1 MNTKVIVFSFF
12 SALLYGFWGTLVT
25 ISLRLGAN
33 PATIGLFIYF
43 ISSVISFPFL
53 IKKFVLPKK
62 EWVISGLLFASAN
75 YLLFNIIKFSY
86 LSSAYV
92 FVPSSI
98 LIFFIISI
106 KRNKPKG
113 KEAVRLSVAIF
124 MIVVGMAISQF
135 NGYSKINFFDLGL
148 GLLIASFYGISSY
161 LTAYSSSNGLETLE
175 TFWIVLF
182 ENVIFLPLAI
192 LTGLKFTLG
201 SFAVDVLAALCV
213 SFGLYLELASYN
225 ISILMGDRFRLMN
238 LINVLTNLDSVFI
251 AIASVLLGS
260 FTSFSLVGLALVF
273 LGASFFFR

>member
-1 MNTKVIVFSFF
+1 MKSKLIVFSSF
-12 SALLYGFWGTLVT
+12 SALLYGFWGTLIT
-25 ISLRLGAN
+25 ISLRLGTN

-53 IKKFVLPKK
+53 INKFVLPKK
-62 EWVISGLLFASAN
+62 EWVVSGLLFASAN
-75 YLLFNIIKFSY
+75 YLLFSIIKLSF

-113 KEAVRLSVAIF
+113 KDVVRLSAAILL
-124 MIVVGMAISQF
+124 ITAGMTISQV
-135 NGYSKINFFDLGL
+135 NGSSKINFFDLGL
-148 GLLIASFYGISSY
+148 GLIIALFYGISSY
-161 LTAYSSSNGLETLE
+161 LTAYSSSQGLEMLE

-182 ENVIFLPLAI
+182 ENVVFLPLAI

-201 SFAVDVLAALCV
+201 SFAVDVLAAFCV

-225 ISILMGDRFRLMN
+225 ISVLLGDKFRLMN

-251 AIASVLLGS
+251 AVASVLLGS
-260 FTSFSLVGLALVF
+260 FTRFSLVGLVLVF
-273 LGASFFFR
+273 LGAGFFFR

>member
-1 MNTKVIVFSFF
+1 MKSKLIVFSSF
-12 SALLYGFWGTLVT
+12 SALLYGFWGTLIT
-25 ISLRLGAN
+25 ISLRLGTN

-53 IKKFVLPKK
+53 INKFVLPKK
-62 EWVISGLLFASAN
+62 EWVVSGLLFASAN
-75 YLLFNIIKFSY
+75 YLLFSIIKLSF
-86 LSSAYV
+86 LSSAYI

-113 KEAVRLSVAIF
+113 KDVVRLSAAILL
-124 MIVVGMAISQF
+124 ITAGMTISQV
-135 NGYSKINFFDLGL
+135 NGSSKINFFDLGL
-148 GLLIASFYGISSY
+148 GLIIALFYGISSY
-161 LTAYSSSNGLETLE
+161 LTAYSSSQGLEMLE

-182 ENVIFLPLAI
+182 ENVVFLPLAI

-201 SFAVDVLAALCV
+201 SFAVDVLAAFCV

-225 ISILMGDRFRLMN
+225 ISLLLGDKFRLMN

-251 AIASVLLGS
+251 AVASVLLGS
-260 FTSFSLVGLALVF
+260 FTRFSLVGLVLVF
-273 LGASFFFR
+273 LGAGLFFR

>member
-1 MNTKVIVFSFF
+1 MKSKLIVFSSF
-12 SALLYGFWGTLVT
+12 SALLYGFWGTLIT
-25 ISLRLGAN
+25 ISLRLGTN

-53 IKKFVLPKK
+53 INKFVLPKK
-62 EWVISGLLFASAN
+62 EWVVSGLLFASAN
-75 YLLFNIIKFSY
+75 YLLFSIIKLSF

-113 KEAVRLSVAIF
+113 KDVVRLSAAILL
-124 MIVVGMAISQF
+124 ITAGMAISQV
-135 NGYSKINFFDLGL
+135 NGSSKINFFDLGL
-148 GLLIASFYGISSY
+148 GLIIALFYGISSY
-161 LTAYSSSNGLETLE
+161 LTAYSSSQGLEMLE

-182 ENVIFLPLAI
+182 ENVVFLPLAI

-201 SFAVDVLAALCV
+201 SFAVDVLAAFCV

-225 ISILMGDRFRLMN
+225 ISVLLGDKFRLMN

-251 AIASVLLGS
+251 AVASVLLGS
-260 FTSFSLVGLALVF
+260 FTRFSLVGLVLVF
-273 LGASFFFR
+273 LGAGFFFR